1 MDILEDEK
9 LALLAY
15 VTCPFSRVK
24 CLMKCL
30 LFARENKRMTE
41 RLEEELAYD
50 SRVLRSSK
58 SARLD
63 KAC

>member
-1 MDILEDEK
+1 
-9 LALLAY
+9 
-15 VTCPFSRVK
+15 
-24 CLMKCL
+24 
-30 LFARENKRMTE
+30 MTE

-63 KAC
+63 RTGRINAKVC